1 MTSTTLHIPAISL
14 GSRETLSLRAQGR
27 TAVARRLRLIGGPR
41 PSAIDREVADLI
53 ERNGGKF
60 TDSLE
65 RLIERR
71 LFDRH

>member
-1 MTSTTLHIPAISL
+1 MASTTLHIPAISL
-14 GSRETLSLRAQGR
+14 GSRETSSLPAQGR
-27 TAVARRLRLIGGPR
+27 TAIARLLRLIGGAR

-65 RLIERR
+65 RSIERR
-71 LFDRH
+71 LFNRH